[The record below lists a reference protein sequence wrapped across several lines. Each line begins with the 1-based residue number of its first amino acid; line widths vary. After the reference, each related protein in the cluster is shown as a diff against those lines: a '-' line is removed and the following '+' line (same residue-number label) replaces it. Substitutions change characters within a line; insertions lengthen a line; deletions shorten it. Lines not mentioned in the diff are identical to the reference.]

1 MSRRAAGRRRHSGL
15 LLSGGVLSW
24 LLSVP
29 ARLHLRWLV
38 ILVVMAA
45 AMAAYGRVLLTAAPM
60 PPSRPPTVRSGPSPS
75 PSYWMPPATS
85 RPPLAH

>member
-1 MSRRAAGRRRHSGL
+1 MSRRGPARGRRSGL

-29 ARLHLRWLV
+29 ARLHLRWLM

-45 AMAAYGRVLLTAAPM
+45 AMGAYGRVLVTATPM
-60 PPSRPPTVRSGPSPS
+60 PPSKPPAVRTDTPSS
-75 PSYWMPPATS
+75 PAMPPATS
-85 RPPLAH
+85 RPPEVH